1 MRNYAMSLSELADRR
16 GGQGRDCQSQED
28 DELQQLLQ
36 ALRELVDRLSLS
48 GTAGAAVAGP
58 PPCEPF
64 DAEEVERWE
73 GEEYLYLEAP
83 LPHTLDAEIDVNI
96 QGGRAFIRMPRG

>member
-16 GGQGRDCQSQED
+16 GGQGSDCQLHE

-36 ALRELVDRLSLS
+36 ALRELVERLSGS
-48 GTAGAAVAGP
+48 GSGAGP
-58 PPCEPF
+58 VPTPCEPF
-64 DAEEVERWE
+64 DGEEVERWE
-73 GEEYLYLEAP
+73 GEEYLYLEAS
-83 LPHTLDAEIDVNI
+83 LPQALDAEIDVNI

>member
-16 GGQGRDCQSQED
+16 GREGRDCRSQDD

-36 ALRELVDRLSLS
+36 ALRELVERLS
-48 GTAGAAVAGP
+48 GTVTVAVP
-58 PPCEPF
+58 TPSQPF

-83 LPHTLDAEIDVNI
+83 LPHALDAEIDVNI